1 MYVRTIS
8 DTDDAI
14 TKNMSRAE
22 KMLHKRKIKKTIES
36 DPSTIEGTNNL
47 SRAERILE
55 NSFNQ
60 SRAER
65 ILQSKFSRDTNL
77 VTTDT
82 RQNDLDTIANEI
94 VNSKTTATNKQV
106 VENIATSLKNKYKH
120 IKLETVTYMI
130 VSNRKAIAKRV
141 AKIAIQI
148 AISCG
153 ITYALATV
161 GNNIFPGFSAAA
173 SAAASSGLPGWFLSF
188 YMWMRR
194 LGFDKIAINRV
205 FLLLKNK
212 RALGSEQPIIK
223 IPEILVKN
231 KIASKIFNPIYNS
244 TAYSVG
250 EKLVSEGI
258 AIAVDGPMGYVQ
270 NMALS
275 LAINKALP
283 SAKNVTT
290 SAANKV
296 VGVYRKMTSELTM
309 AKQSPIITKKK
320 TVKEAV
326 EYIANTAN
334 SQLDSE
340 LSSREKTI
348 LNSIEN
354 RKHKDLG
361 VVLEY
366 ADNKK
371 GDPTMLAKAV
381 TNVAKVSYY
390 AATAASAIALNMYL
404 NKNSAIQS
412 AAIGMILNSTGID
425 NFIAKMGSNLTTGVL
440 GKLFDL
446 KQKVALDGHISP
458 EIKTQFISL
467 ILGENI
473 YSDSAIKQ
481 MNKVEIKAIFD
492 KHGIHKSRYP
502 GAKQSAEVWRAALIK
517 HQQEMLAITREY
529 LIEVISENLFKAS
542 STALVVNAINTGY
555 QSYESVINEVANSAT
570 LSKLANLSPKEIAAI
585 ISSKAGTF
593 IPTFGK
599 TSQELLQ
606 PELISGQKKIDEF
619 LVENPELATELN
631 KNPMAREPEIA
642 VEDPTIAGILP
653 DGTILR
659 KTVDPETTTST
670 SQRDAIKMLREER
683 RKERIALETDAKV
696 AKDVYIQEQIQ
707 KYAIK
712 YKIPDSKLDSI
723 KTMRDLEVAI
733 REKLSNP
740 SVDTPVSPALK
751 FGTLKDEDLLDR
763 DTADILK
770 NIEIDPIYN
779 SIKRYAVS
787 NVESWVPGYGY
798 YKNMISN
805 INLGIDSINYG
816 KNVYNIALALKKS
829 ILFKSGSSVE
839 NLPFAP
845 LANIDKIDNIKDFL
859 MDNLEFNKINAYEV
873 VLNSIK
879 NKIIN
884 GLDNKQFLLDLATNI
899 AGKETATKDLEKII
913 EMLKPIVDNY

>member
-1 MYVRTIS
+1 MYVRTTS
-8 DTDDAI
+8 DADDTI

-22 KMLHKRKIKKTIES
+22 KMLHTRKIKKTIDS
-36 DPSTIEGTNNL
+36 VPSTIEEPNNL

-65 ILQSKFSRDTNL
+65 ILQSKFSRDANI
-77 VTTDT
+77 VTTGN

-161 GNNIFPGFSAAA
+161 GNNIFPGVSAAA

-212 RALGSEQPIIK
+212 RALGSDQPIIK

-231 KIASKIFNPIYNS
+231 KIAAKVFNPIYNS

-270 NMALS
+270 NMAIS

-283 SAKNVTT
+283 TAKHVTT

-309 AKQSPIITKKK
+309 AKQAPIITKKQ

-326 EYIANTAN
+326 EYIANTADN
-334 SQLDSE
+334 QLDSE
-340 LSSREKTI
+340 LSNKEKTV

-404 NKNSAIQS
+404 NKNSAVQS

-529 LIEVISENLFKAS
+529 LIEVISQNLFKAS

-585 ISSKAGTF
+585 VSSKVGTF

-599 TSQELLQ
+599 TGQELPE

-619 LVENPELATELN
+619 LVENPELAAELN
-631 KNPMAREPEIA
+631 KNPMVIEPEIA
-642 VEDPTIAGILP
+642 VDDPTIAGVLP

-659 KTVDPETTTST
+659 KTVEPETTT

-683 RKERIALETDAKV
+683 RKERIALETDAKL
-696 AKDVYIQEQIQ
+696 AKDAYIQEQIQ

-712 YKIPDSKLDSI
+712 YKIPDSTLANI
-723 KTMRDLEVAI
+723 KTMKDLEVAI

-779 SIKRYAVS
+779 SIKRYAAS
-787 NVESWVPGYGY
+787 HVESWIPGYGY

-845 LANIDKIDNIKDFL
+845 LENIDKFDNLKDVL
-859 MDNLEFNKINAYEV
+859 IDNLEFNKINAYEV
-873 VLNSIK
+873 VLNSVK

-884 GLDNKQFLLDLATNI
+884 GLDNKQFLFDLATNI
-899 AGKETATKDLEKII
+899 AGKEAATKDLEQII
-913 EMLKPIVDNY
+913 EMLKPIIDRPL